1 VAAEHENDPGAI
13 RAWITYDWAN
23 SAYATTILGA
33 VLPAY
38 FAGQVVGDEGVELFG
53 RNWIGQDL
61 WALAVGVGP
70 LIMFLVTPV
79 LGAIADFSAAKKRF
93 LTVFAIWGASY
104 TTLLFFARTGDVLLT
119 LGLFLLAHL
128 GFVGANVF
136 YDAYLPDLTSDETI
150 DMVSS
155 RGFAWGYLGG
165 GIHLLLSLA
174 LIQLSDGV
182 MPIDT
187 ALATR
192 IAIGSVGLW
201 WLLFA
206 VLSFRGLPDVG
217 TSQPLAD
224 HRTPTW
230 WGYARFGFRR
240 TLATLRK
247 VARNRPLLVFI
258 VAFMLF
264 NDGVQTTIALA
275 AVYATETLGLDIT
288 MVIGGV
294 LVVQF
299 IAFFGAMGFGR
310 LASRIGTRRAL
321 LASIVIWAGV
331 TLAAFFLP
339 VGQAAPF
346 LALAVVI
353 GLVLGGTQALSRSL
367 YGSPKSSRPSS
378 TASTRSSPSSARSG
392 GLSPSLSCGRS
403 QARPGWPSCP
413 SPCSSSW
420 GVCSSGRWTS
430 RRADRPGSNSGPRH
444 RSHRIGP

>member
-136 YDAYLPDLTSDETI
+136 YDAYLPDLTSDETL

-392 GLSPSLSCGRS
+392 ARSPSPSCGRPP
-403 QARPGWPSCP
+403 ALPGSPSSP
-413 SPCSSSW
+413 SPSSSSW
-420 GVCSSGRWTS
+420 VACSSGRWTS
-430 RRADRPGSNSGPRH
+430 RRAGRTGASSGP
-444 RSHRIGP
+444 PPQPADPVT